1 MSIGKTYKIN
11 PALADVNMEVT
22 KGEIITILGPN
33 GAGKSTLINILTGQ
47 LSSSTGYAKVGP
59 FIIHNDLFIDA
70 NYVKRLIGVCSQFDY
85 LWDELTVYE
94 TLHMYARLRG
104 ISATKV
110 NEYIEEKLLSVNLDK
125 KKNERVSSLSGGM
138 KRRLSICISTLGEP
152 FIIFMDEPTTGLDP
166 NNRRKI
172 WKLINVNKI
181 LTQNLKKDR
190 VIFMST
196 HLLEEAEYLSDRLA
210 IITSGKLRFIGTC
223 SELRATYHDTIL
235 LTISNFLLNLAI
247 DVSKVADRLYILE
260 DNIKFTFV
268 YSKIKY
274 YNSGIYCI
282 EISNNQKKEVLKAF
296 ELFNKKSDDK
306 RITDI
311 LFYVKDVNISQSKLE
326 NIYLD
331 VNIYLN
337 FRYVRCILSDNT
349 INIF

>member
-1 MSIGKTYKIN
+1 
-11 PALADVNMEVT
+11 
-22 KGEIITILGPN
+22 
-33 GAGKSTLINILTGQ
+33 
-47 LSSSTGYAKVGP
+47 
-59 FIIHNDLFIDA
+59 
-70 NYVKRLIGVCSQFDY
+70 
-85 LWDELTVYE
+85 
-94 TLHMYARLRG
+94 
-104 ISATKV
+104 
-110 NEYIEEKLLSVNLDK
+110 
-125 KKNERVSSLSGGM
+125 
-138 KRRLSICISTLGEP
+138 
-152 FIIFMDEPTTGLDP
+152 
-166 NNRRKI
+166 
-172 WKLINVNKI
+172 
-181 LTQNLKKDR
+181 LKKDR